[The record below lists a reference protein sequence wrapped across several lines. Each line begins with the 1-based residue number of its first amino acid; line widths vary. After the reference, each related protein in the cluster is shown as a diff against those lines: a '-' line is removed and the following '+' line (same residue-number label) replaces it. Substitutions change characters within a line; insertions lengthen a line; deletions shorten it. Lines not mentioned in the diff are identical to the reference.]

1 MVPKLACY
9 DILGAVSFLKPQ
21 PNLFLWRFSFH
32 IINKCST
39 CAPKEALDIF
49 HNFYTISRLLWKRQ
63 NICQGQWSQTLIQS
77 RWVLPPGI
85 NTVFLQHLQPLF
97 KLETRNSGFL
107 CITCRSRRRNSNF
120 YVFGRRA
127 PPEPAGSITFVVGV
141 AWRRHLDWGVLGQ
154 PAKPCQPF
162 KFKRCSWPWCW
173 SYKCQKYQRQRIVF
187 NDRRT
192 SWHRRYPRW

>member
-85 NTVFLQHLQPLF
+85 NTVFCNTCNHYSSWKPEIPVFCASPVEVGEEIRIFTSLAGELRLSRPDPSPLSSASPGVVTWTEVSWASQPSLANHSSSSDA
-97 KLETRNSGFL
+97 LDHD
-107 CITCRSRRRNSNF
+107 
-120 YVFGRRA
+120 VGRTNVKNTNVK
-127 PPEPAGSITFVVGV
+127 G
-141 AWRRHLDWGVLGQ
+141 
-154 PAKPCQPF
+154 
-162 KFKRCSWPWCW
+162 
-173 SYKCQKYQRQRIVF
+173 
-187 NDRRT
+187 
-192 SWHRRYPRW
+192 

>member
-39 CAPKEALDIF
+39 CAPKEALNIF

-85 NTVFLQHLQPLF
+85 NTVFCNTCNHYIQAGNPKFRFFVHHLSKSEKKF
-97 KLETRNSGFL
+97 EFL
-107 CITCRSRRRNSNF
+107 RLWPESSAWAGRIHHLCRRRRLASSP
-120 YVFGRRA
+120 GLRC
-127 PPEPAGSITFVVGV
+127 PG
-141 AWRRHLDWGVLGQ
+141 

-162 KFKRCSWPWCW
+162 KFKRCSWPWGW

-192 SWHRRYPRW
+192 SWHRRHPRW